1 MRQKKEVVVKS
12 LVFKGNNNEL
22 FYYKNLLS
30 NRSLQLVL
38 TRENEAMFLCNIMS
52 HRRFLLRT
60 PFRNLCTDMW

>member
-30 NRSLQLVL
+30 NRGLQL
-38 TRENEAMFLCNIMS
+38 
-52 HRRFLLRT
+52 
-60 PFRNLCTDMW
+60 FRNEMDTLYYNLISVFFVGYNSGRISATK

>member
-30 NRSLQLVL
+30 NRGLQL
-38 TRENEAMFLCNIMS
+38 
-52 HRRFLLRT
+52 
-60 PFRNLCTDMW
+60 FRNEMDTLYYNLISV